1 MPVKFISLRKIFCH
15 YQEREI
21 NRCKLKNSYSTV
33 YCINE
38 NYSCT
43 ETRELQM
50 LFLMTSSVVLGAE
63 EMQEKI

>member
-1 MPVKFISLRKIFCH
+1 MPVKFISLRKTFCH

-21 NRCKLKNSYSTV
+21 NRCKFKNSYV
-33 YCINE
+33 LYICINE

-50 LFLMTSSVVLGAE
+50 LFLMTSSVVFSAE